1 MMASLA
7 AGRAATERA
16 ITATKILRIKATLL
30 FLPVLCRGTFYHS
43 DGS

>member
-7 AGRAATERA
+7 AGRAATEMA
-16 ITATKILRIKATLL
+16 ITATKILRIKTTPLS
-30 FLPVLCRGTFYHS
+30 LPVPCRGTFYHL